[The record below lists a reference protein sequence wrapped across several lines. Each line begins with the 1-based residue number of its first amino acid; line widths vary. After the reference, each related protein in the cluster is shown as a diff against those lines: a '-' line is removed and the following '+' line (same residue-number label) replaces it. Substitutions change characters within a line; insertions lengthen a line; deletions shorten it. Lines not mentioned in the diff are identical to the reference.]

1 MTETDENKTEE
12 VVDKGGRPLLY
23 PDPALLEAK
32 IDQYFDMLQDGDIP
46 TIAELC
52 YELGFSDRHAL
63 TEYAKRPQFSATV
76 KRAKLRIEMDRSKR
90 LVSSGTPTAGL
101 IFDLVNNHGYKN
113 PQHVKHSG
121 DDDPDAK
128 PIEVTRIELVAP
140 DLPLPVDD
148 DSTG

>member
-1 MTETDENKTEE
+1 M
-12 VVDKGGRPLLY
+12 GRPLLY
-23 PDPALLEAK
+23 DDPALLEAK
-32 IDQYFDMLQDGDIP
+32 IDQYFDKVKAENEVP

-63 TEYAKRPQFSATV
+63 TEYMKRDKFSATV
-76 KRAKLRIEMDRSKR
+76 KKAKLRIEIDRSKR
-90 LVSSGTPTAGL
+90 LVSSGNPTAGL
-101 IFDLVNNHGYKN
+101 IFDMVNNHGYKN

-128 PIEVTRIELVAP
+128 PIEITKIELVAP

>member
-1 MTETDENKTEE
+1 LTKT
-12 VVDKGGRPLLY
+12 GRPLLY
-23 PDPALLEAK
+23 DDPALLEAK
-32 IDQYFDMLQDGDIP
+32 IDQYFDNLKDGDVP

-52 YELGFSDRHAL
+52 YELGFSSRTAL
-63 TEYAKRPQFSATV
+63 TEYIKRPAFSDAI
-76 KRAKLRIEMDRSKR
+76 KKAKLRIEVDRTKR
-90 LVSSGTPTAGL
+90 LVKSGSPTAGL

-140 DLPLPVDD
+140 NRPLPVDD
-148 DSTG
+148 NSTG